1 MGEANFY
8 YFTCLK
14 SIPVSDRH
22 LVSFNIVEYN
32 QEIMLSFVG
41 RSGSLTPF
49 FTATTQLLASP
60 AKNIVPC
67 VLEKSKVEI
76 QMDTDPRLS
85 ISKSLLTSSRAILS
99 LSVKTEY
106 GNI

>member
-1 MGEANFY
+1 M
-8 YFTCLK
+8 
-14 SIPVSDRH
+14 
-22 LVSFNIVEYN
+22 SFNFVEYN

-76 QMDTDPRLS
+76 QMDTDPKKPTLVTGKLEELIGGYCVDR
-85 ISKSLLTSSRAILS
+85 
-99 LSVKTEY
+99 
-106 GNI
+106 